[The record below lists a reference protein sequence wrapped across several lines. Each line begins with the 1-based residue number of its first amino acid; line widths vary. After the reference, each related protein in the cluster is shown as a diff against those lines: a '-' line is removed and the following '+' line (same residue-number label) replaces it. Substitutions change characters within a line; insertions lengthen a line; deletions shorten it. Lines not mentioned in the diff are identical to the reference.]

1 MATYAVI
8 GIFVSNVQSQ
18 MIVAID
24 LYTQEVI
31 KGCKCE
37 ACMAD
42 QDGNIF
48 GMRIAVAN
56 QIIEHDPSLK
66 I

>member
-24 LYTQEVI
+24 LYAQEVI

-37 ACMAD
+37 ARMAD

-56 QIIEHDPSLK
+56 
-66 I
+66 